1 MTPQDRDRSGP
12 SGEPPSPAD
21 LDREAEDVTLAV
33 MAASRLLVAIS
44 ARALAS
50 TDDTLTL
57 PQLRAL
63 VVLDTCGP
71 VKLAALAA
79 TLGVNPSTALRMVER
94 LESVGLID
102 RKTNPDNR
110 REVILRLTPDGRDLV
125 KRVLTHRRSEIR
137 TLVERLPV
145 EARAGLVPALK
156 ALTEAADEMAVAPVD
171 EVRRVGGLID
181 DPLNPA
187 PQEAPQGGR
196 RRSKGKSRPTSVR

>member
-1 MTPQDRDRSGP
+1 MTRQDSRGLDT
-12 SGEPPSPAD
+12 SGEPLSRAE
-21 LDREAEDVTLAV
+21 LDREAEEVTLAV
-33 MAASRLLVAIS
+33 MAASRLLIAVS

-50 TDDTLTL
+50 TDDSLTL

-71 VKLAALAA
+71 VKLVALAA

-94 LESVGLID
+94 LESVRLID

-110 REVILRLTPDGRDLV
+110 REVILSLTPAGRDLV
-125 KRVLTHRRSEIR
+125 ERVLAHRRTEIR
-137 TLVERLPV
+137 TLVQRLPAD
-145 EARAGLVPALK
+145 ARAGLVPALK
-156 ALTEAADEMAVAPVD
+156 ALTEAADEMAVDPLD

-187 PQEAPQGGR
+187 PRTPRRADAAGR
-196 RRSKGKSRPTSVR
+196 RVAAPDRRP